1 MARQQEEWKEEGV
14 WPRQEEEGEAW
25 QGKGARSDPMEE
37 EEEDEEGVEEV
48 IDGSTM
54 FLGRY

>member
-1 MARQQEEWKEEGV
+1 MAVQQEEWKEEGA
-14 WPRQEEEGEAW
+14 WPRQEEVGEAW
-25 QGKGARSDPMEE
+25 QGMGARADPMEE